1 MELKGF
7 LEATL
12 NDMEGRLTTTLDG
25 LTAPE
30 LSWRPDPQCH
40 SIGFALWHIYRVEDY
55 WLQRFIQRGAELYES
70 EGWQEKLGTPPKE
83 MGYQYTVEQV
93 AGFKVPALDT
103 IQAYGKSVR
112 RHTLE
117 FLTQLPVERMDE
129 KPREDRS
136 PQSIGDVFQRLIIE
150 LSLHMGQMAYLRG
163 MQRGL
168 DK

>member
-7 LEATL
+7 LEASL
-12 NDMEGRLTTTLDG
+12 NDMEGRLSTTLDG
-25 LTAPE
+25 LTAEE

-55 WLQRFIQRGAELYES
+55 WFQRFVLRGAELYES
-70 EGWQEKLGTPPKE
+70 QGWQEKLGTQPKE
-83 MGYQYTVEQV
+83 MGYQYTAEQV
-93 AGFKVPALDT
+93 ASFQVPSLET
-103 IQAYGKSVR
+103 LLAYGKSVR
-112 RHTLE
+112 QHTLE
-117 FLTQLPVERMDE
+117 LLRGLSIEKMDE
-129 KPREDRS
+129 KPRADRS
-136 PQSIGDVFQRLIIE
+136 EMSIGDVFQRIIIE